1 MSLTWTSQSL
11 FLFLPVYVT
20 MEIYRAEMYIQMAM
34 ALLNTLRE
42 CSPSI
47 TVEGLEPAAAGV
59 ETG

>member
-1 MSLTWTSQSL
+1 MS
-11 FLFLPVYVT
+11 VYVA
-20 MEIYRAEMYIQMAM
+20 MEIYCAVMHIQMAT

-47 TVEGLEPAAAGV
+47 TVEGLEQAAAGV